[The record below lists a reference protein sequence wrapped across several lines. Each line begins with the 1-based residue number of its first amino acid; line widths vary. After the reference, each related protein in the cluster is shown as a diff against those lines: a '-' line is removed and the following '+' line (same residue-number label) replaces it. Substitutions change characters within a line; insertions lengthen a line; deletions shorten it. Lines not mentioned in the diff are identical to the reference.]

1 MSNPRFYLIYFVPEE
16 LMRLIDTVGLYIL
29 LDIVHSHACKNML
42 DGLICLMVPIIVTSM
57 KEKKGIMIS
66 RTAICLIIAIGN
78 IRTGFSNDY
87 HEYFDDSVDKESVM
101 YLILIARN

>member
-1 MSNPRFYLIYFVPEE
+1 MKEYKFDRFRF
-16 LMRLIDTVGLYIL
+16 
-29 LDIVHSHACKNML
+29 
-42 DGLICLMVPIIVTSM
+42 DGVTSM
-57 KEKKGIMIS
+57 IYIYHS
-66 RTAICLIIAIGN
+66 